1 MKARKK
7 RLDLKEKFC
16 IPPQS
21 NIMRNSQPLIDP
33 HSSGICSLSD
43 RILRNFQIRKWRKR
57 SGIRFPLITTISS
70 KNRHTQKKKKRRN
83 QRQRRRA
90 YRLRIA
96 ADFAQKKRIPTSKR
110 STFARSDTRLYP
122 ARSNRYQTMLV
133 AISSRTPTLG
143 RFHSRTSATAT
154 IDIKDVTSISRSESE
169 RYRDPKPKESKP

>member
-70 KNRHTQKKKKRRN
+70 KNRHTQKKKKKEKSKTAPKGVPIENSRGLCPEEEDPD
-83 QRQRRRA
+83 Q
-90 YRLRIA
+90 
-96 ADFAQKKRIPTSKR
+96 QKQHIREER
-110 STFARSDTRLYP
+110 HQA
-122 ARSNRYQTMLV
+122 
-133 AISSRTPTLG
+133 
-143 RFHSRTSATAT
+143 
-154 IDIKDVTSISRSESE
+154 ISRSFEQVPNDACSNQQQNS
-169 RYRDPKPKESKP
+169 DPRALP